1 MISVEKETLTL
12 LELTLTL
19 TPPLL
24 TKCTQIVLLG
34 TRK

>member
-1 MISVEKETLTL
+1 MISVEKTLTL
-12 LELTLTL
+12 LVLTLAS
-19 TPPLL
+19 PPLL